1 MAKNTKKKNNKKGKQ
16 GGFTLIEL
24 LAVITIMGILMMV
37 AIPSVSRTI
46 ENSRRDTFMNTAKS
60 YLNAIKNSVA
70 ADELDCGSG
79 ATLSSKGTGY
89 YYVPFNS
96 NLTSGKDLMEQGGK
110 SSWGN
115 AEVVGVVVIHK
126 LVSGNRNT
134 YEYGVA
140 MVDSAGRGFG
150 GVAKPAT
157 TNGFYRVYTEASIKR
172 GIVQTANGKDST
184 NPVSSVAQNR
194 STVYSTSANP
204 TMQLNEASGGKWYF
218 GSTAVGSLPGACSVA
233 M

>member
-1 MAKNTKKKNNKKGKQ
+1 MAKMQDNAKKKNNKKGKQ

-37 AIPSVSRTI
+37 AIPAVSRTI

-89 YYVPFNS
+89 YYVPFSSQTNA
-96 NLTSGKDLMEQGGK
+96 GKDLMEQGGK

-115 AEVVGVVVIHK
+115 AEVVGVIVIHK
-126 LVSGNRNT
+126 TVSGNRNT
-134 YEYGVA
+134 YDYGVA
-140 MVDSAGRGFG
+140 MIDAAGRGFG
-150 GVAKPAT
+150 EAANVTGYKITKVAK
-157 TNGFYRVYTEASIKR
+157 EAEIKR
-172 GIVQTANGKDST
+172 GIISTTNGGNRKALYDANNGATKTD
-184 NPVSSVAQNR
+184 
-194 STVYSTSANP
+194 P
-204 TMQLNEASGGKWYF
+204 TISLDSGGKFYY
-218 GSTAVGSLPGACSVA
+218 GLNTPTELTAAPSKCTVA

>member
-1 MAKNTKKKNNKKGKQ
+1 MAKTNTKKKNNKKGKQ

-37 AIPSVSRTI
+37 AIPAISRTI
-46 ENSRRDTFMNTAKS
+46 ENSRRDTFMNTS
-60 YLNAIKNSVA
+60 LNYLNAIKNSVA

-96 NLTSGKDLMEQGGK
+96 QLNSGKDLMEQGGK

-115 AEVVGVVVIHK
+115 AEVVGVIVVHK
-126 LVSGNRNT
+126 TITGNRNT
-134 YEYGVA
+134 YDYGVA
-140 MVDSAGRGFG
+140 MFDSAGRGFG
-150 GVAKPAT
+150 EAT
-157 TNGFYRVYTEASIKR
+157 NVSGYKITKVLQEASIKR
-172 GIVQTANGKDST
+172 SAVLTSNGNNRQAAFNSY
-184 NPVSSVAQNR
+184 NPSSGTKTDPV
-194 STVYSTSANP
+194 
-204 TMQLNEASGGKWYF
+204 MGLNAASSGKWFY
-218 GSTAVGSLPGACSVA
+218 GSTEITTAPTKCTIA

>member
-79 ATLSSKGTGY
+79 ATLSSEGTGY

-126 LVSGNRNT
+126 TVSGNRNT

-150 GVAKPAT
+150 GVTKPAST
-157 TNGFYRVYTEASIKR
+157 YGFYRVYTEASIKR
-172 GIVQTANGKDST
+172 GIIQTADSEDT
-184 NPVSSVAQNR
+184 TAPVPSGVENR
-194 STVYSTSANP
+194 SKVYSASNNP
-204 TMQLNEASGGKWYF
+204 TMLLTSGGKWYF
-218 GSTAVGSLPGACSVA
+218 GSTELGSLPGACSVA